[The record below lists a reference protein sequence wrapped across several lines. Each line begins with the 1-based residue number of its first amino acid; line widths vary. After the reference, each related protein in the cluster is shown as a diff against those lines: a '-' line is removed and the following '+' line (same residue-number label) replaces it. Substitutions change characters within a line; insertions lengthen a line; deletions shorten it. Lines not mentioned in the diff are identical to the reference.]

1 MFVSRFARSTAIRR
15 AFYTTEAP
23 SGLSAGEKHIYEKL
37 TEALTPHKLRVA
49 DVSGIKKHICLSH
62 MYTISHGMLLFLGGC
77 GSMYAIDIAAK
88 KFEGTSIVKQHR
100 MVNDV
105 LKEEIKGM
113 HGLQVN

>member
-1 MFVSRFARSTAIRR
+1 MFASRFARSTAIRR

-23 SGLSAGEKHIYEKL
+23 AGLNAGEKHIYEKL
-37 TEALTPHKLRVA
+37 SQALAPHKLRVA
-49 DVSGIKKHICLSH
+49 DVS
-62 MYTISHGMLLFLGGC
+62 GGC
-77 GSMYAIDIAAK
+77 GSMYAIDIAAA

-113 HGLQVN
+113 HGLQLKTSAK